1 MKNIFV
7 YILLLISLLTVSCV
21 DDDFVVPGGVGDNE
35 VYARIAFGHKNFE
48 KIDITTRA
56 TLSEIAESRV
66 ENIFVYIFDN
76 TGKRLYSHYYDYSNR
91 VETLPQK
98 VGNYW
103 TVSNRTTTNNSDT
116 RGEVLIKTPELEGGS
131 IYMIVNLNADQLN
144 ISSNQLNLIESVS
157 ELQALTVTLN
167 ELEGFVNW
175 GTPIQSYLL
184 SPKEKQSTRIIL
196 SENQILTPVFKRRL
210 ENTKLTVGTGSVVVL
225 GGLKE
230 ARSVK
235 YEDKLPVLGDL
246 PMVGRLF
253 RSQGEEKIRKAF
265 LMFVKVD
272 VVDPTGRSAGTGE
285 RPSDVVD

>member
-1 MKNIFV
+1 MKNIFF
-7 YILLLISLLTVSCV
+7 YILLLLSLLTVSCV

-167 ELEGFVNW
+167 QEITSRTGCFLMTGCVKDIDINNKGEISKNGAAVSV
-175 GTPIQSYLL
+175 PLVRLDAKVI
-184 SPKEKQSTRIIL
+184 
-196 SENQILTPVFKRRL
+196 KR
-210 ENTKLTVGTGSVVVL
+210 KSV
-225 GGLKE
+225 
-230 ARSVK
+230 A
-235 YEDKLPVLGDL
+235 
-246 PMVGRLF
+246 
-253 RSQGEEKIRKAF
+253 KAF
-265 LMFVKVD
+265 
-272 VVDPTGRSAGTGE
+272 
-285 RPSDVVD
+285 